1 MSWKSFLMTTITA
14 YIVLSLPGI
23 FSVGYVIDW
32 VPGTTISQ
40 KAKGYVMEGLIAYF
54 LLKLPIAFLVGLLA
68 SSYRGKRNV
77 VKS

>member
-1 MSWKSFLMTTITA
+1 MSWKRFFITTITA

-32 VPGTTISQ
+32 VPGTTIFQ
-40 KAKGYVMEGLIAYF
+40 KAKGYVVEGLIAYF
-54 LLKLPIAFLVGLLA
+54 LLKIPFAILVGLLA
-68 SSYRGKRNV
+68 STYRRKRNV